1 MNATEN
7 KKATT
12 PAQDAAKKSTFETAT
27 GSILIT
33 PVQIPHPAFIYRSQD
48 DLKALIEFSKMSPR
62 VRIDDKTAKVI
73 LTMGKFDLTEN
84 VLITLNDQG
93 KIAMV
98 TPLQTAEVLYHIVAT
113 K

>member
-12 PAQDAAKKSTFETAT
+12 PAQDAAKKSFETAS

-33 PVQIPHPAFIYRSQD
+33 PVQIPKPAFIYRSQD